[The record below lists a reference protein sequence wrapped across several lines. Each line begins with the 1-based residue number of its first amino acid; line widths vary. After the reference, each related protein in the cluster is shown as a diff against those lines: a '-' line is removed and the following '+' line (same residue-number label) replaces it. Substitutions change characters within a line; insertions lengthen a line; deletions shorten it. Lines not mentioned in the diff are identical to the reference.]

1 MDTSTPQIPHPT
13 LLSSSIPSYFLWA
26 KSLTAFTS
34 ERVLC
39 PWNQWMGV
47 EVLMAGWTYG
57 RTTLVPWAMNCN
69 QTIKTS
75 GLDLTWANTKNSY
88 ARWGKDAE
96 PWMLCRSPIQIELF
110 TWIEHQLQW
119 WIQTESRTH
128 KDNWKHHQNWTCI
141 DCSHVLAI
149 YGPEKFAQYV
159 RLLQCRL
166 LYFGIMSKAVHK
178 LTCDSY
184 GELAM
189 DGPAGGLPKD
199 HIALFSEIKYFKITT
214 RCGRTIAPI
223 RRWERPFWITKF
235 GDIGQ
240 NMFCYVANWSYK
252 L

>member
-1 MDTSTPQIPHPT
+1 MLSVLMPINCLPLTQFWRTPIGKTMWRRKSKKNQITLCGHTSTPQIPHPT

-96 PWMLCRSPIQIELF
+96 PWMLCRSP
-110 TWIEHQLQW
+110 
-119 WIQTESRTH
+119 SRL
-128 KDNWKHHQNWTCI
+128 N
-141 DCSHVLAI
+141 CSPGLNTNFSDEFKQRA
-149 YGPEKFAQYV
+149 
-159 RLLQCRL
+159 
-166 LYFGIMSKAVHK
+166 
-178 LTCDSY
+178 
-184 GELAM
+184 ELAKTTGSIIRTELALIVPMYWPYM
-189 DGPAGGLPKD
+189 DLKSLHSMSDYCSAD
-199 HIALFSEIKYFKITT
+199 
-214 RCGRTIAPI
+214 
-223 RRWERPFWITKF
+223 
-235 GDIGQ
+235 
-240 NMFCYVANWSYK
+240 FCILGSWARLSTS
-252 L
+252 